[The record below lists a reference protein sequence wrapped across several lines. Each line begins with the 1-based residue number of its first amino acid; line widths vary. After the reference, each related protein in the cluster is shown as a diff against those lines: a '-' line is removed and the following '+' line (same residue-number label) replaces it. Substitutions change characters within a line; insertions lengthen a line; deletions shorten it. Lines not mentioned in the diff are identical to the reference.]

1 MSFDISSQYK
11 TLYSRYNKK
20 DQDTNVDNRY
30 HRSSVSLKDLSHFV
44 SMKGPLFDASDV
56 RLLVVGRATY
66 GWSSLPCETEQE
78 FGDEANRKFNE
89 VGFQWIVNPEDD
101 FYALHNK
108 PDKEEKTYYLK
119 SSSFWRVAYRIWCGL
134 SDSNGEGFI
143 KRIAW
148 TNLYKLAPKDK
159 GNPTKEMCKRQY
171 KACKD
176 IFEAEIKAYK
186 PTHILIITDYDCWY
200 AHSNYN
206 FSGLFEDSQCR
217 GSNYK
222 DKNIFVEG
230 TAKIKIEGKLVPVVI
245 TCRPEGRKE
254 QDFVEE
260 ALRFLRDE
268 IQK

>member
-1 MSFDISSQYK
+1 MSLDISSQYK
-11 TLYSRYNKK
+11 TLYSRYKK
-20 DQDTNVDNRY
+20 YQDTNVDNRC

-44 SMKGPLFDASDV
+44 SMKGPLFDSSDV
-56 RLLVVGRATY
+56 RLLVVGRATN
-66 GWSSLPCETEQE
+66 GWSSLPCETPQE
-78 FGDEANRKFNE
+78 FGDEANWKFNE

-159 GNPTKEMCKRQY
+159 GNPTNKMCKQQFE
-171 KACKD
+171 ACKE
-176 IFEAEIKAYK
+176 ILAAEIQAYK
-186 PTHILIITDYDCWY
+186 PTHILIMTAYDWY
-200 AHSNYN
+200 HD
-206 FSGLFEDSQCR
+206 FSALFEDSQR
-217 GSNYK
+217 RDS
-222 DKNIFVEG
+222 NIFVEA
-230 TAKIKIEGKLVPVVI
+230 TAKIEVEGKLVPVVI

-254 QDFVEE
+254 EAFTKE
-260 ALRFLRDE
+260 ALKFLKGDSQR
-268 IQK
+268 